1 MAFYN
6 PNEYLYG
13 QSSSEQFEFE
23 ELFRNRISDVDLYT
37 TLDPFFQSAHS
48 KLLSM
53 DQTLNFPR
61 DIADIGLVT
70 PSFLENTP
78 TTSFSTCST
87 YDATLGDPT
96 TQEPAQSNRSQSGQS
111 MYVFH
116 YYCKRT
122 TFSTNSQFKNR
133 ENPKSFLCDWPNC
146 TRREPF
152 STKGSLTRHRK
163 TQHTDGPTLKCPK
176 GCDKLFRRKDN
187 LDQHLRSGIHWKV

>member
-111 MYVFH
+111 M
-116 YYCKRT
+116 
-122 TFSTNSQFKNR
+122 